1 MIMKLADEEV
11 LLNTCEI
18 SIYAKYSN
26 GINSIKVFV
35 NYSFFNLLPIY
46 RFFISANNNFQ
57 MFDILTFFFSF
68 PP

>member
-26 GINSIKVFV
+26 EVLR
-35 NYSFFNLLPIY
+35 YL
-46 RFFISANNNFQ
+46 
-57 MFDILTFFFSF
+57 
-68 PP
+68 

>member
-1 MIMKLADEEV
+1 MKLADEEV

-26 GINSIKVFV
+26 DIKVFV
-35 NYSFFNLLPIY
+35 NYSFFNFLPIY

>member
-46 RFFISANNNFQ
+46 RFFISANNNF
-57 MFDILTFFFSF
+57 
-68 PP
+68 

>member
-26 GINSIKVFV
+26 GIKVFV

-46 RFFISANNNFQ
+46 RFFISANNNF
-57 MFDILTFFFSF
+57 
-68 PP
+68 